1 MTFRPYVQGMW
12 RQPLNIRRQNIQS
25 GKIIM
30 KLYCIYKYVC
40 HYIYYITNNFKT
52 KSECDLCIISYK
64 LIFIIYL
71 TYTRWWLYRYS
82 NMNIILQD
90 NLYIICLSHSIICYL
105 CTWWFCTTSI
115 HSTASK
121 NFANNENII
130 LHFLMTLTLKTVF
143 MKAWHLV
150 LLWLQSFHCWLVL
163 VCFKKLVS
171 IGQSLQTSKMP
182 KIHISLNTAKYQWYV
197 WSI

>member
-1 MTFRPYVQGMW
+1 MEFCRDALRAKLVLNSMAKRAHERKRQHKWEFSPYERFCKTQLMTFRPYVQGMW

-105 CTWWFCTTSI
+105 CIW
-115 HSTASK
+115 
-121 NFANNENII
+121 
-130 LHFLMTLTLKTVF
+130 
-143 MKAWHLV
+143 
-150 LLWLQSFHCWLVL
+150 
-163 VCFKKLVS
+163 
-171 IGQSLQTSKMP
+171 
-182 KIHISLNTAKYQWYV
+182 
-197 WSI
+197 